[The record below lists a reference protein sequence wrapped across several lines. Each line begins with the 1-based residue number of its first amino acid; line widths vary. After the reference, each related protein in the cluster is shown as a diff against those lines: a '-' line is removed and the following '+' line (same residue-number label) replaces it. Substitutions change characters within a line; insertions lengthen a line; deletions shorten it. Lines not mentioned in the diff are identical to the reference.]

1 MIESNFLI
9 FFINYLPIL
18 YLVILALNL
27 GFLIFSKNENLKQ
40 KIIKISFWLI
50 FTLVFL
56 KIILLF
62 VFQYFIWKIDNPYF
76 LPPYQDISYFLRY
89 AAFHFAFNSILSVI
103 TSLILFFIINFANKI
118 SKDKFFYKDEVYLSG
133 IAILTNPWPN
143 NLLVFLLV
151 PLAALILMVIFIVI
165 KKSLDYRINWKYLW
179 LIIGLILLIFG
190 NQLIKILN
198 LEVLKV

>member
-18 YLVILALNL
+18 YSLIIILNL

-40 KIIKISFWLI
+40 KIIKISFWII
-50 FTLVFL
+50 FSLVFL

-62 VFQYFIWKIDNPYF
+62 AFQYLMWKIDNPYF
-76 LPPYQDISYFLRY
+76 LPPYQNISYFLRY
-89 AAFHFAFNSILSVI
+89 ASFHFAFNSILSVI

-118 SKDKFFYKDEVYLSG
+118 SKDRFFYKDEVYLSG
-133 IAILTNPWPN
+133 IAILANPWPN

-151 PLAALILMVIFIVI
+151 PLIALILMIIFSLA
-165 KKSLDYRINWKYLW
+165 KRSLDYRINWKYLW